1 MRQIVY
7 HLLMAPLMVLA
18 VLAAIVLLWLIVG
31 VFS

>member
-1 MRQIVY
+1 MRRIVY